1 MLTGAEIRKVSFMR
15 QQHKQILIA
24 MLCTFPIGLRAIDL
38 PVVADATV
46 RAGATQQNF
55 GALPQLGVDANS
67 TSYVKFDVLGALPDG
82 VTANQVTKA
91 TLRLYVNRLGQWG
104 DIDVFRPCSDW
115 SENTLTYQTKPANCP
130 EGNQRVTI
138 GPDSANNF
146 VQIDVTKIV
155 RFWADKTFVNTG
167 FAIAPHDTL
176 VSVFFDSKES
186 VSTSQPAHLDIAL
199 TGSVGPQ
206 GAQGPQGPQGIPG
219 LQGPQGLR
227 GFEGFRGFQG
237 PQGQQGSRGQQGNPG
252 QTGPRGFKG
261 DTGPIGPPGPRGPS
275 GAGYTFTWQNG
286 NESCG
291 PGLLCE
297 TSKFCPTGETV
308 MSGGCGIDDDA
319 SQTVAVRFS
328 GPVNNNTGWR
338 CQVKNGDQA
347 SSRPYQLFWNC
358 ARPPQ

>member
-1 MLTGAEIRKVSFMR
+1 METRKVSFMR
-15 QQHKQILIA
+15 HRYKQILTA
-24 MLCTFPIGLRAIDL
+24 MLGACAFPYGLRAIDL

-46 RAGATQQNF
+46 RAGAIQQNF
-55 GALPQLGVDANS
+55 GALPQLSVDANS
-67 TSYVKFDVLGALPDG
+67 SSYVKFDVLGALPDG
-82 VTANQVTKA
+82 VTGNQVTKA

-104 DIDVFRPCSDW
+104 DIDVFRPCGDW

-138 GPDSANNF
+138 GADSANNF

-186 VSTSQPAHLDIAL
+186 VSTSQPAHLDITL
-199 TGSVGPQ
+199 TGAVGP
-206 GAQGPQGPQGIPG
+206 QGPQGPQGIPG
-219 LQGPQGLR
+219 LLGP
-227 GFEGFRGFQG
+227 
-237 PQGQQGSRGQQGNPG
+237 QGSRGLQGVRGQEGQRGLPG
-252 QTGPRGFKG
+252 QDGAQGPRGLTG
-261 DTGPIGPPGPRGPS
+261 QRGLAGPAGPIGPPGAQGARGPS

-319 SQTVAVRFS
+319 SQAVAVRFS

-347 SSRPYQLFWNC
+347 TSRPYQLFWNC